1 MRHVLLLLCIGL
13 ASLATPTQAQVN
25 DDIIIIEGPEGGGD
39 DGGGTHGVCEECCSK
54 DLITEDCHRICG
66 CGGGGVCDVAY
77 AYSWM
82 RSANVQW
89 PVIGGVVQWPVIGG
103 VVASIETTRERLSST
118 PRGRM
123 LLSSWVT
130 HARQVQTIFAQD
142 PALATR
148 IGVALFRYWP
158 HDMWTDSG
166 AQAHSV
172 SREAMVEFR
181 TILTKIAEAD
191 EATGGSGLAATIR
204 SEVLPEL
211 SPELIGKPHRQAFLC
226 FIGGQSCR

>member
-1 MRHVLLLLCIGL
+1 MRYVILLLCIGL
-13 ASLATPTQAQVN
+13 ASLFTPAQAQVN
-25 DDIIIIEGPEGGGD
+25 DDIIIVEGPEGGGN
-39 DGGGTHGVCEECCSK
+39 DGGDTPGRVCDDCCSM

-66 CGGGGVCDVAY
+66 CGGGGVCDEGY

-82 RSANVQW
+82 RSAK
-89 PVIGGVVQWPVIGG
+89 VQWPVIGG

-118 PRGRM
+118 PRGQM
-123 LLSSWVT
+123 LLSRWVS

-142 PALATR
+142 PALAAR

-166 AQAHSV
+166 AQAHRV

-204 SEVLPEL
+204 SDVLSEL
-211 SPELIGKPHRQAFLC
+211 TPELIGKPHRQAFLC
-226 FIGGQSCR
+226 FIGGQDCR

>member
-1 MRHVLLLLCIGL
+1 MRLLLLLLCIGL

-25 DDIIIIEGPEGGGD
+25 DDIIIIDEGPEGGD
-39 DGGGTHGVCEECCSK
+39 NGGGPHGTVCEECCSK

-66 CGGGGVCDVAY
+66 CGSGGVCDEAY
-77 AYSWM
+77 AFTWM
-82 RSANVQW
+82 KSANVQW
-89 PVIGGVVQWPVIGG
+89 PVMGA
-103 VVASIETTRERLSST
+103 VVASIETTRERFSST
-118 PRGRM
+118 PRGQM
-123 LLSSWVT
+123 LLARWVT

-148 IGVALFRYWP
+148 IGLALFRYWP

-172 SREAMVEFR
+172 SREALVEFR

-191 EATGGSGLAATIR
+191 EATGGSGLAASIR
-204 SEVLPEL
+204 TEVLPEL
-211 SPELIGKPHRQAFLC
+211 TPELIGKPHRQAFMC

>member
-1 MRHVLLLLCIGL
+1 MKQVLLLLCIGL
-13 ASLATPTQAQVN
+13 ASLATPTAQVN
-25 DDIIIIEGPEGGGD
+25 ADIIIIEGPEGGPTD
-39 DGGGTHGVCEECCSK
+39 TGGTHGPVCDECCSK

-66 CGGGGVCDVAY
+66 CGGGGVCDEGY

-89 PVIGGVVQWPVIGG
+89 PVIGR
-103 VVASIETTRERLSST
+103 VVASIETARERLSST
-118 PRGRM
+118 PRGQM
-123 LLSSWVT
+123 LLSTWVN
-130 HARQVQTIFAQD
+130 HARQVQTILAQD

-148 IGVALFRYWP
+148 TGVALFRYWP
-158 HDMWTDSG
+158 YDMWTDSG

-172 SREAMVEFR
+172 SLEAMVEFR

-211 SPELIGKPHRQAFLC
+211 SPELIGKPHREAFLC

>member
-1 MRHVLLLLCIGL
+1 MRHILLLLCIGL
-13 ASLATPTQAQVN
+13 TSFATTTQAQVN
-25 DDIIIIEGPEGGGD
+25 DDIIIIEGPDGPTD
-39 DGGGTHGVCEECCSK
+39 DGGNLGRVCDECCSK

-66 CGGGGVCDVAY
+66 CGGGGTCDEGY
-77 AYSWM
+77 AFSWM
-82 RSANVQW
+82 RSANIQW
-89 PVIGGVVQWPVIGG
+89 PVVGP

-123 LLSSWVT
+123 LLSRWVS

-148 IGVALFRYWP
+148 TGVALFHYWP

-166 AQAHSV
+166 AQAHNL

-191 EATGGSGLAATIR
+191 EATGDSGLAASIR

-211 SPELIGKPHRQAFLC
+211 TPELIGKPYRQAFLC
-226 FIGGQSCR
+226 FIGGEDCR

>member
-1 MRHVLLLLCIGL
+1 MRHVLLLLFIGL
-13 ASLATPTQAQVN
+13 AFLATPTQAQVN
-25 DDIIIIEGPEGGGD
+25 DDLIVITEGPEGGGND
-39 DGGGTHGVCEECCSK
+39 DGGTHGVCEQCCSK
-54 DLITEDCHRICG
+54 DFITEDCHRICG
-66 CGGGGVCDVAY
+66 CGGGGVCDEGY

-82 RSANVQW
+82 SSAK
-89 PVIGGVVQWPVIGG
+89 VQWPVIGG
-103 VVASIETTRERLSST
+103 VVASIETARERLSST
-118 PRGRM
+118 PRGQM
-123 LLSSWVT
+123 LLSTWVT

-148 IGVALFRYWP
+148 TGVALFNHWP
-158 HDMWTDSG
+158 YDMWTDKG

-181 TILTKIAEAD
+181 AILTKIAEAD

-211 SPELIGKPHRQAFLC
+211 APELIGKPHREAFVC

>member
-1 MRHVLLLLCIGL
+1 MRHLLLLLFIGL
-13 ASLATPTQAQVN
+13 ASLATPTQAQIN
-25 DDIIIIEGPEGGGD
+25 GDIIIIEDEGPEGGD
-39 DGGGTHGVCEECCSK
+39 DNGGTHGSVCDECCSK

-66 CGGGGVCDVAY
+66 CGGGGVCDEGY
-77 AYSWM
+77 AFSWM
-82 RSANVQW
+82 KSA
-89 PVIGGVVQWPVIGG
+89 GVRWPVIGG
-103 VVASIETTRERLSST
+103 VVASIETARERLSST
-118 PRGRM
+118 PRGQM
-123 LLSSWVT
+123 LLSRWVT
-130 HARQVQTIFAQD
+130 HSRQLQTIFVLD

-148 IGVALFRYWP
+148 MGVALFQYWP

-181 TILTKIAEAD
+181 IILTKIAEAD
-191 EATGGSGLAATIR
+191 EAAGGGGLATTIR

-211 SPELIGKPHRQAFLC
+211 TPELIGKPHREAFLC